1 MNIVLDHLLRTILVY
16 VLLLVTLRIM
26 GKREISQLGVFD
38 LAVILMISDIFVL
51 IIDDLETNMF
61 IFIGC
66 IALLTGLEMLLSF
79 LNLRFPFIRKVA
91 DGTTTIIMYEGKLNI
106 KAMRKETLTVD
117 EVLAEAR
124 SKGIRTLHEIEVAIL
139 ETNGRLSFFY
149 KKEKVKGNPL
159 PVIVSGEF
167 VKDSMQFLNL
177 KENQVER
184 KLSKPVKDIYY
195 LSLLDDGSFLEIEY
209 FEEWNNTK
217 TTNNK

>member
-1 MNIVLDHLLRTILVY
+1 MNVILEHLLRTGGVY
-16 VLLLVTLRIM
+16 ILLLVTLRVM

-38 LAVILMISDIFVL
+38 LAVILVISDICVL
-51 IIDDLETNMF
+51 IIDDLETNVF
-61 IFIGC
+61 AFIGA
-66 IALLTGLEMLLSF
+66 IAVLVGLEILVSF
-79 LNLRFPFIRKVA
+79 LNLKFPKIRKVV
-91 DGTTTIIMYEGKLNI
+91 DGTTTIIMYDGKLNI

-167 VKDSMQFLNL
+167 VKDSMMFLDL

-184 KLSKPVKDIYY
+184 KLSKPVKDVYY

-209 FEEWNNTK
+209 FDEWDNT
-217 TTNNK
+217 N